1 MVAHTTLQAAVA
13 VAFGS
18 VATTLLAADEA
29 MTGPEAAALIAK
41 EGPLLRALLGAG
53 VRETTSQMAAY
64 ELAAKDATLQAVVA
78 RIEAVVLASGFLG
91 GAAPGPADAAVAAQ
105 LYPVVTLLL
114 PPSLGAHPAFAS
126 WFTATVSTPAF
137 TAALASCRA
146 ATGGV
151 KRIGGQVD
159 ARASPVIVSAKADE
173 AIARNSGHKKA
184 ASQRDAEDAK
194 KEGGAP
200 PAHAP
205 APVTGLPTA
214 VPAVAPAAVQPE
226 SNKTLPSKTPA
237 ERIAIAEESL
247 RAAGVAG
254 FTTHPHAAAAT
265 VDALLAALEGIAGAR
280 CKNLVVKAKKERAV
294 GDSKLW
300 LVVALTST
308 KVDLVDLAK
317 RLGYGKTVIRFA
329 EADAMLEHLG
339 VAPGNATPLALA
351 NDKAL
356 TINVALDSAML
367 ATAGPLLFHPLT
379 NEASTGLT
387 AADLL
392 KFVAA
397 TGHAVT
403 TVDFTTAAA

>member
-1 MVAHTTLQAAVA
+1 MVAHSSLQAAVA
-13 VAFGS
+13 AAFGG
-18 VATTLLAADEA
+18 VATTVLAAEEA
-29 MTGPEAAALIAK
+29 LTGPDAAALIAR

-53 VRETTSQMAAY
+53 VRETASQVAAY
-64 ELAAKDATLQAVVA
+64 EVAAKDATLQGVVA
-78 RIEAVVLASGFLG
+78 RVEAAVLATGFLG

-114 PPSLGAHPAFAS
+114 PPSLGAHPAFSS

-137 TAALASCRA
+137 AAALASARA

-151 KRIGGQVD
+151 RRIGGQVD

-194 KEGGAP
+194 KEGGAAAAP
-200 PAHAP
+200 AAAHAP
-205 APVTGLPTA
+205 VA
-214 VPAVAPAAVQPE
+214 AVAPAAAQPE

-247 RAAGVAG
+247 RAAGVVD

-265 VDALLAALEGIAGAR
+265 VDALVAALEGIAGAR

-356 TINVALDSAML
+356 SINVALDAAML

-379 NEASTGLT
+379 NEASTGLS